1 MRRYIAGSVE
11 TTLLCCT
18 LISALCCL
26 SAADIPAKRKWL
38 LLLAVTLLYIGGICL
53 GIYCTIRGISICYS
67 LTGAGLIIV
76 FSIFNKSSI
85 ST

>member
-38 LLLAVTLLYIGGICL
+38 LLYIGGICL
-53 GIYCTIRGISICYS
+53 CIYCTIRGISICYS

-76 FSIFNKSSI
+76 FFDFQ
-85 ST
+85 